1 MTPNHSL
8 TPTPKTAGLSWAKLR
23 AQKANAAKSAAARSP
38 EAQKTCSMNALKH
51 AGRSEVRHALPGE
64 DQAELDEHV
73 ADYVRDLKAGTRVER
88 DLATDIAHC
97 SWRIRRC
104 RRAAD
109 AGTTR
114 RMHQADQCFE
124 NVQAQRV
131 QQLIDELPCQPAAT
145 MLRLCARSQGLEWV
159 CEQLRQIDERLT
171 HFTSVRSSQRDRLVH
186 LMGKSPTLL
195 CEDVALGQFYR
206 AYVASLFGDKG
217 TTAEYVA
224 TKTLAHCRPE
234 TMSFS
239 EFERA
244 MELLL
249 KDLPS
254 VAEGRAALRQTI
266 EDMLVPLVARYEEV
280 VEYETRDRSLT
291 LEEAMVDTT
300 PEGQKLDNYLARHW
314 NARNTAMQ
322 RLEQTQKQRLLEERS
337 GAGGPKAGSNVA
349 NDATAR
355 ATDQT
360 NPDGRD
366 RAEPPGAGSGSGPGV
381 EPQLANDATAK
392 TADQAGRSD
401 GGRGPGPGGEPDP
414 KGGPGLAND
423 ATVKTADQAGRS
435 DGGRGP
441 GPGGKPDSKGEPG
454 LANDATAIWSVESGR
469 SDEGQQAGSRPDQTP
484 SGEPGRPG
492 PRASPPNRLIVSL
505 VPGPHR

>member
-8 TPTPKTAGLSWAKLR
+8 TPTSRTAGLSWAKLR

-38 EAQKTCSMNALKH
+38 EAQKICSMNALKH

-73 ADYVRDLKAGTRVER
+73 AEYVRELKAGTLVER

-114 RMHQADQCFE
+114 RMHQIDQSFE
-124 NVQAQRV
+124 NQQAQRV
-131 QQLIDELPCQPAAT
+131 QELIDELPCQPAAT

-217 TTAEYVA
+217 TTAEYLA
-224 TKTLAHCRPE
+224 TRTLAHCRPE
-234 TMSFS
+234 TTSRS

-244 MELLL
+244 MEQLLQ
-249 KDLPS
+249 DLPS

-280 VEYETRDRSLT
+280 VEYESCDRALA
-291 LEEAMVDTT
+291 LEEATVDTT

-314 NARNTAMQ
+314 NARNSAMQ
-322 RLEQTQKQRLLEERS
+322 RLEQTQKQRLLEEQS
-337 GAGGPKAGSNVA
+337 GTPGRKDGSNVP

-355 ATDQT
+355 ATDQA
-360 NPDGRD
+360 NRDGPD

-414 KGGPGLAND
+414 KG
-423 ATVKTADQAGRS
+423 
-435 DGGRGP
+435 
-441 GPGGKPDSKGEPG
+441 EPG
-454 LANDATAIWSVESGR
+454 LANDATAIRSEESGR
-469 SDEGQQAGSRPDQTP
+469 SDECQEAGGRPDQTP
-484 SGEPGRPG
+484 SAEPGRPG
-492 PRASPPNRLIVSL
+492 PRASPPNRLLVSL
-505 VPGPHR
+505 APGLHR